1 MKKQLLI
8 AAVAATMATVSIADV
23 SITGGAKINFTNTD
37 TTNADSVNQFN
48 HDIDVTLVG
57 KNGDTSVS
65 VTVANETIGA
75 TTTTDTKLDVENAFV
90 ASKVMG
96 ANVKVG
102 QWAGADSNMANGTRS
117 AGKFSA
123 DYTMSGVT
131 VQFEDQSAG
140 SKSITLSGSVAGVA
154 VSHEMFQNDDTDTT
168 VSGSFGGV
176 NAKYR
181 SIQDDSDSTNGDKR
195 SFVLSTEVN
204 GITLSYND
212 VDVKGTGQTS
222 SDDWFG
228 TFDGTC
234 TTNSQV
240 ANTCFNEASGFGVS
254 TALAG
259 NTVTLKSYDIKET
272 STATDDSY
280 TKVTVTRPL
289 AGGATFEMTYTD
301 KDDAAGVDVETLDL
315 ELAVKF

>member
-37 TTNADSVNQFN
+37 TTNDDSVNQFN
-48 HDIDVTLVG
+48 HDIDFTLAG

-65 VTVANETIGA
+65 VTVANETTGA
-75 TTTTDTKLDVENAFV
+75 TTTTDTKFDVENAFV

-123 DYTMSGVT
+123 DYTLEGVK
-131 VQFEDQSAG
+131 VQFEDQSTG
-140 SKSITLSGSVAGVA
+140 SKSITLSGSVADVA

-195 SFVLSTEVN
+195 SFALSTEVN

-228 TFDGTC
+228 TFGGTC
-234 TTNSQV
+234 TTTSIL
-240 ANTCFNEASGFGVS
+240 ATCINEATGFGVS

-280 TKVTVTRPL
+280 TKVVVNRPL

-301 KDDAAGVDVETLDL
+301 KDDAAGTDVETLDL

>member
-23 SITGGAKINFTNTD
+23 SITGGAKINYTNTD

-48 HDIDVTLVG
+48 HDIDFTLVG

-65 VTVANETIGA
+65 VTVANETTGA
-75 TTTTDTKLDVENAFV
+75 TTTTDTKFDVENAYV

-123 DYTMSGVT
+123 DMTFSGVK

-195 SFVLSTEVN
+195 SFALSTEVQ
-204 GITLSYND
+204 GVTLSYVD
-212 VDVKGTGQTS
+212 VDVKGSGQTS

-234 TTNSQV
+234 TTSSQV
-240 ANTCFNEASGFGVS
+240 ANTCFNEAAGFGVS

-259 NTVTLKSYDIKET
+259 NTVTLKSYDIKEI
-272 STATDDSY
+272 STAADDSY
-280 TKVTVTRPL
+280 TKVIVTRPL

-301 KDDAAGVDVETLDL
+301 KDDAAGTDVETLDL

>member
-37 TTNADSVNQFN
+37 TTNDDSVNQFN
-48 HDIDVTLVG
+48 HDIDFTLAG

-65 VTVANETIGA
+65 VTVANETTGA
-75 TTTTDTKLDVENAFV
+75 TTTTDTKFDVENAFV

-123 DYTMSGVT
+123 DMTFSGVK
-131 VQFEDQSAG
+131 VQFEDQSTG
-140 SKSITLSGSVAGVA
+140 SKSITLSGSVADVA

-195 SFVLSTEVN
+195 SFALSTEVN

-228 TFDGTC
+228 TFGGTC
-234 TTNSQV
+234 TTTSEL
-240 ANTCFNEASGFGVS
+240 ATCFNEASGFGVS

-259 NTVTLKSYDIKET
+259 NTVTLKSYDIKEI

-280 TKVTVTRPL
+280 TKVVVNRPL

-301 KDDAAGVDVETLDL
+301 KDDAAGTDVETLDL

>member
-37 TTNADSVNQFN
+37 TTGADSVNQFN
-48 HDIDVTLVG
+48 HDIDFTLAG

-65 VTVANETIGA
+65 VTVANETTGA
-75 TTTTDTKLDVENAFV
+75 TTTTDTKFDVENAYV

-123 DYTMSGVT
+123 DMTFSGVK
-131 VQFEDQSAG
+131 VQFEDQSTG
-140 SKSITLSGSVAGVA
+140 SKSITLSGSVADVA

-181 SIQDDSDSTNGDKR
+181 SVKDDSDSANGDKR
-195 SFVLSTEVN
+195 SFALSTEVN

-228 TFDGTC
+228 TFGGTC
-234 TTNSQV
+234 TTTSEL
-240 ANTCFNEASGFGVS
+240 ATCFNEASGFGVS

-259 NTVTLKSYDIKET
+259 NTVTLKSYDIKEI

-280 TKVTVTRPL
+280 TKVVVNRPL

-301 KDDAAGVDVETLDL
+301 KDDAAGTDVETLDL

>member
-37 TTNADSVNQFN
+37 TTNDDSVNQFN
-48 HDIDVTLVG
+48 HDIDFTLAG

-65 VTVANETIGA
+65 VTVANETTGA
-75 TTTTDTKLDVENAFV
+75 TTTTDTKFDVENAFV

-123 DYTMSGVT
+123 DMTFSGVK
-131 VQFEDQSAG
+131 VQFEDQSTG

-195 SFVLSTEVN
+195 SFALSTEVN

-228 TFDGTC
+228 TFGGTC
-234 TTNSQV
+234 TTTSEV

-280 TKVTVTRPL
+280 TKVVVNRPL

-301 KDDAAGVDVETLDL
+301 KDDAAGTDVETLDL

>member
-37 TTNADSVNQFN
+37 TTNDDSVNQFN
-48 HDIDVTLVG
+48 HDIDFTLAG

-65 VTVANETIGA
+65 VTVANETTGA
-75 TTTTDTKLDVENAFV
+75 TTTTDTKFDVENAYV

-123 DYTMSGVT
+123 DMTFSGVK
-131 VQFEDQSAG
+131 VQFEDQSTG
-140 SKSITLSGSVAGVA
+140 SKSITLSGSVADVA

-195 SFVLSTEVN
+195 SFALSTEVN

-228 TFDGTC
+228 TFGGTC
-234 TTNSQV
+234 TTTSEL
-240 ANTCFNEASGFGVS
+240 ATCFNEASGFGVS

-259 NTVTLKSYDIKET
+259 NTVTLKSYDIKEI

-280 TKVTVTRPL
+280 TKVVVNRPL

-301 KDDAAGVDVETLDL
+301 KDDAAGTDVETLDL

>member
-37 TTNADSVNQFN
+37 TTGADSVNQFN
-48 HDIDVTLVG
+48 HDIDFTLAG

-75 TTTTDTKLDVENAFV
+75 TTTTDTVFDVENAYV

-123 DYTMSGVT
+123 DYTLEGVK
-131 VQFEDQSAG
+131 VQFEDQSTG
-140 SKSITLSGSVAGVA
+140 SKSITLSGSVADVA

-195 SFVLSTEVN
+195 SFALSTEVN

-228 TFDGTC
+228 TFGGTC
-234 TTNSQV
+234 TTTSEL
-240 ANTCFNEASGFGVS
+240 ATCFNEASGFGVS

-259 NTVTLKSYDIKET
+259 NTVTLKSYDIKEI

-280 TKVTVTRPL
+280 TKVVVNRPL

-301 KDDAAGVDVETLDL
+301 KDDAAGTDVETLDL

>member
-37 TTNADSVNQFN
+37 TTNDDSVNQFN
-48 HDIDVTLVG
+48 HDIDFTLAG

-65 VTVANETIGA
+65 VTVANETTGA
-75 TTTTDTKLDVENAFV
+75 TTDTDTVFDVENAYV

-123 DYTMSGVT
+123 DYTLEGVK
-131 VQFEDQSAG
+131 VQFEDQSTG

-195 SFVLSTEVN
+195 SFALSTEVN

-228 TFDGTC
+228 TFGGTC
-234 TTNSQV
+234 TTTSEL
-240 ANTCFNEASGFGVS
+240 ATCFNEASGFGVS

-259 NTVTLKSYDIKET
+259 NTVTLKSYDIKEI

-280 TKVTVTRPL
+280 TKVVVNRPL

-301 KDDAAGVDVETLDL
+301 KDDAAGTDVETLDL

>member
-37 TTNADSVNQFN
+37 TTNDDSVNQFN
-48 HDIDVTLVG
+48 HDIDFTLAG

-75 TTTTDTKLDVENAFV
+75 TTTTDTVFDVENAYV

-123 DYTMSGVT
+123 DMTFSGVK

-140 SKSITLSGSVAGVA
+140 SKSITLSGSVADVA

-195 SFVLSTEVN
+195 SFALSTEVN

-228 TFDGTC
+228 TFGGTC
-234 TTNSQV
+234 TTTSEL
-240 ANTCFNEASGFGVS
+240 ATCFNEASGFGVS

-259 NTVTLKSYDIKET
+259 NTVTLKSYDIKEI

-280 TKVTVTRPL
+280 TKVVVNRPL

-301 KDDAAGVDVETLDL
+301 KDDAAGTDVETLDL

>member
-48 HDIDVTLVG
+48 HDIDFTLAG

-65 VTVANETIGA
+65 VTVANETTGA
-75 TTTTDTKLDVENAFV
+75 TTTTDTKFDVENAYV

-123 DYTMSGVT
+123 DMTFSGVK
-131 VQFEDQSAG
+131 VQFEDQSTG
-140 SKSITLSGSVAGVA
+140 SKSITLSGSVADVA

-181 SIQDDSDSTNGDKR
+181 SVKDDSDSANGDKR
-195 SFVLSTEVN
+195 SFALSTEVN

-228 TFDGTC
+228 TFGGTC
-234 TTNSQV
+234 TTTSEL
-240 ANTCFNEASGFGVS
+240 ATCFNEASGFGVS

-259 NTVTLKSYDIKET
+259 NTVTLKSYDIKEI

-280 TKVTVTRPL
+280 TKVVVNRPL

-301 KDDAAGVDVETLDL
+301 KDDAAGTDVETLDL

>member
-37 TTNADSVNQFN
+37 TTNDDSVNQFN
-48 HDIDVTLVG
+48 HDIDFTLAG

-75 TTTTDTKLDVENAFV
+75 TTTTDTVFDVENAYV

-123 DYTMSGVT
+123 DYTLEGVK
-131 VQFEDQSAG
+131 VQFEDQSTG
-140 SKSITLSGSVAGVA
+140 SKSITLSGSVADVA

-195 SFVLSTEVN
+195 SFALSTEVN

-228 TFDGTC
+228 TFGGTC
-234 TTNSQV
+234 TTTSTV
-240 ANTCFNEASGFGVS
+240 ENTCFNEASGFGVS

-280 TKVTVTRPL
+280 TKVVVNRPL

-301 KDDAAGVDVETLDL
+301 KDDAAGTDVETLDL

>member
-37 TTNADSVNQFN
+37 TTNDDSVNQFN
-48 HDIDVTLVG
+48 HDIDFTLAG

-75 TTTTDTKLDVENAFV
+75 TTTTDTVFDVENAYV

-123 DYTMSGVT
+123 DMTFSGVK
-131 VQFEDQSAG
+131 VQFEDQSTG
-140 SKSITLSGSVAGVA
+140 SKSITLSGSVADVA

-181 SIQDDSDSTNGDKR
+181 SVKDDSDSANGDKR
-195 SFVLSTEVN
+195 SFALSTEVN

-234 TTNSQV
+234 TTTSIL
-240 ANTCFNEASGFGVS
+240 ATCINEATGFGVS

-259 NTVTLKSYDIKET
+259 NTVTLKSYDVKT
-272 STATDDSY
+272 ASTNADDSY
-280 TKVTVTRPL
+280 TKVVVNRPL

-301 KDDAAGVDVETLDL
+301 KDAGDARADVETLDL

>member
-37 TTNADSVNQFN
+37 TTNDDSVNQFN
-48 HDIDVTLVG
+48 HDIDFTLAG

-65 VTVANETIGA
+65 VTVANETTGA
-75 TTTTDTKLDVENAFV
+75 TTTTDTKFDVENAYV

-123 DYTMSGVT
+123 DMTFSGVK
-131 VQFEDQSAG
+131 VQFEDQSTG

-195 SFVLSTEVN
+195 SFALSTEVN

-228 TFDGTC
+228 TFGGTC
-234 TTNSQV
+234 TTTSEL
-240 ANTCFNEASGFGVS
+240 ATCFNEASGFGVS

-259 NTVTLKSYDIKET
+259 NTVTLKSYDIKEI

-280 TKVTVTRPL
+280 TKVVVNRPL

-301 KDDAAGVDVETLDL
+301 KDDAAGTDVETLDL

>member
-37 TTNADSVNQFN
+37 TTNDDSVNQFN
-48 HDIDVTLVG
+48 HDIDFTLAG

-65 VTVANETIGA
+65 VTVANETTGA
-75 TTTTDTKLDVENAFV
+75 TTTTDTKFDVENAFV

-123 DYTMSGVT
+123 DYTLEGVK

-140 SKSITLSGSVAGVA
+140 SKSITLSGSVADVA

-195 SFVLSTEVN
+195 SFALSTEVN

-228 TFDGTC
+228 TFGGTC
-234 TTNSQV
+234 TTTSEL
-240 ANTCFNEASGFGVS
+240 ATCFNEASGFGVS

-259 NTVTLKSYDIKET
+259 NTVTLKSYDIKEI

-280 TKVTVTRPL
+280 TKVVVNRPL

-301 KDDAAGVDVETLDL
+301 KDDAAGTDVETLDL

>member
-37 TTNADSVNQFN
+37 TQNADSVNQFN
-48 HDIDVTLVG
+48 HDIDFTLAG

-65 VTVANETIGA
+65 VTVANETTGA
-75 TTTTDTKLDVENAFV
+75 TTTTDTKFDVENAYV

-102 QWAGADSNMANGTRS
+102 QWAGSDSNMGDGTRS

-123 DYTMSGVT
+123 DYTLEGVKI
-131 VQFEDQSAG
+131 QFEDQSAG
-140 SKSITLSGSVAGVA
+140 SKSVTVSGDVAGVSI
-154 VSHEMFQNDDTDTT
+154 SHEMFQNDDTDTSI
-168 VSGSFGGV
+168 SGSIAGV
-176 NAKYR
+176 DAKYR
-181 SIQDDSDSTNGDKR
+181 TVKDDSDSANGDKR
-195 SFVLSTEVN
+195 SFTLSTEVN
-204 GITLSYND
+204 GITLSYAD

-222 SDDWFG
+222 SDDFFG
-228 TFDGTC
+228 TFGGTC
-234 TTNSQV
+234 TTTSTATDCV
-240 ANTCFNEASGFGVS
+240 NEAQGFAAS
-254 TALAG
+254 TGLAG
-259 NTVTLKSYDIKET
+259 NTVTLKSYDVKT
-272 STATDDSY
+272 ASTNGDDKY
-280 TKVTVTRPL
+280 TKVVVNRPL

-301 KDDAAGVDVETLDL
+301 KDSQGSDADVETLDL

>member
-1 MKKQLLI
+1 
-8 AAVAATMATVSIADV
+8 
-23 SITGGAKINFTNTD
+23 
-37 TTNADSVNQFN
+37 
-48 HDIDVTLVG
+48 
-57 KNGDTSVS
+57 
-65 VTVANETIGA
+65 
-75 TTTTDTKLDVENAFV
+75 
-90 ASKVMG
+90 MG

-123 DYTMSGVT
+123 DYTLEGVK
-131 VQFEDQSAG
+131 VQFEDQSTG

-195 SFVLSTEVN
+195 SFALSTEVN

-228 TFDGTC
+228 TFGGTC
-234 TTNSQV
+234 TTTSTV

-280 TKVTVTRPL
+280 TKVVVNRPL

-301 KDDAAGVDVETLDL
+301 KDDAAGTDVETLDL

>member
-37 TTNADSVNQFN
+37 TTNDDSVNQFN
-48 HDIDVTLVG
+48 HDIDFTLAG

-65 VTVANETIGA
+65 VTVANETTGA
-75 TTTTDTKLDVENAFV
+75 TTTTDTKFDVENAYV

-123 DYTMSGVT
+123 DMTFSGVK
-131 VQFEDQSAG
+131 VQFEDQSTG
-140 SKSITLSGSVAGVA
+140 SKSITLSGSVADVA

-181 SIQDDSDSTNGDKR
+181 SVKDDSDSANGDKR
-195 SFVLSTEVN
+195 SFALSTEVN

-234 TTNSQV
+234 TTTSIL
-240 ANTCFNEASGFGVS
+240 ATCINEATGFGVS

-259 NTVTLKSYDIKET
+259 NTVTLKSYDIKEI

-280 TKVTVTRPL
+280 TKVVVNRPL

-301 KDDAAGVDVETLDL
+301 KDDAAGTDVETLDL

>member
-37 TTNADSVNQFN
+37 TTNDDSVNQFN
-48 HDIDVTLVG
+48 HDIDFTLAG

-65 VTVANETIGA
+65 VTVANETTGA
-75 TTTTDTKLDVENAFV
+75 TTTTDTKFDVENAFV

-123 DYTMSGVT
+123 DYTLEGVK
-131 VQFEDQSAG
+131 VQFEDQSTG
-140 SKSITLSGSVAGVA
+140 SKSITLSGSVADVA

-195 SFVLSTEVN
+195 SFALSTEVN

-228 TFDGTC
+228 TFGGTC
-234 TTNSQV
+234 TTTSEL
-240 ANTCFNEASGFGVS
+240 ATCFNEASGFGVS

-259 NTVTLKSYDIKET
+259 NTVTLKSYDIKEI

-280 TKVTVTRPL
+280 TKVVVNRPL

-301 KDDAAGVDVETLDL
+301 KDDAAGTDVETLDL

>member
-48 HDIDVTLVG
+48 HDIDFTLAG

-75 TTTTDTKLDVENAFV
+75 TTTMDSKFDVENAFV

-102 QWAGADSNMANGTRS
+102 QWAGADSNMSDGQRF
-117 AGKFSA
+117 AGQFSA
-123 DYTMSGVT
+123 DMTFSGVK

-154 VSHEMFQNDDTDTT
+154 VSHEMFQNDNTDTT

-181 SIQDDSDSTNGDKR
+181 SIKQDIETATATDR
-195 SFVLSTEVN
+195 ASFVLSTEVQ
-204 GITLSYND
+204 GLTLTY
-212 VDVKGTGQTS
+212 VDVNVDGTGVVT

-228 TFDGTC
+228 TLA
-234 TTNSQV
+234 SV
-240 ANTCFNEASGFGVS
+240 NEASGFGVS

-259 NTVTLKSYDIKET
+259 NTVTLKSYDVKSV
-272 STATDDSY
+272 STNADDSY

-301 KDDAAGVDVETLDL
+301 MDAQGTDADVETLDL

>member
-37 TTNADSVNQFN
+37 TTNDDSVNQFN
-48 HDIDVTLVG
+48 HDIDFTLAG

-65 VTVANETIGA
+65 VTVANETTGA
-75 TTTTDTKLDVENAFV
+75 TTTTDTKFDVENAFV

-123 DYTMSGVT
+123 DYTLEGVK
-131 VQFEDQSAG
+131 VQFEDQSTG

-195 SFVLSTEVN
+195 SFALSTEVN

-228 TFDGTC
+228 TFGGTC
-234 TTNSQV
+234 TTTSEL
-240 ANTCFNEASGFGVS
+240 ATCFNEASGFGVS

-259 NTVTLKSYDIKET
+259 NTVTLKSYDIKEI

-280 TKVTVTRPL
+280 TKVVVNRPL

-301 KDDAAGVDVETLDL
+301 KDDAAGTDVETLDL

>member
-37 TTNADSVNQFN
+37 TTGADSVNQFN
-48 HDIDVTLVG
+48 HDIDFTLAG

-65 VTVANETIGA
+65 VTVANETTGA
-75 TTTTDTKLDVENAFV
+75 TTTTDTKFDVENAYV

-123 DYTMSGVT
+123 DMTFSGVK

-140 SKSITLSGSVAGVA
+140 SKSITLSGSVADVA

-195 SFVLSTEVN
+195 SFALSTEVN

-228 TFDGTC
+228 TFGGTC
-234 TTNSQV
+234 TTTSIL
-240 ANTCFNEASGFGVS
+240 ATCINEATGFGVS

-280 TKVTVTRPL
+280 TKVVVNRPL

-301 KDDAAGVDVETLDL
+301 KDDAAGVDMETLDL

>member
-37 TTNADSVNQFN
+37 TTNDDSVNQFN
-48 HDIDVTLVG
+48 HDIDFTLAG

-65 VTVANETIGA
+65 VTVANETTGA
-75 TTTTDTKLDVENAFV
+75 TTTTDTKFDVENAYV

-123 DYTMSGVT
+123 DMTFSGVK
-131 VQFEDQSAG
+131 VQFEDQSTG
-140 SKSITLSGSVAGVA
+140 SKSITLSGSVADVA

-195 SFVLSTEVN
+195 SFALSTEVN

-234 TTNSQV
+234 TTTSIL
-240 ANTCFNEASGFGVS
+240 ATCINEATGFGVS

-280 TKVTVTRPL
+280 TKVVVNRPL

-301 KDDAAGVDVETLDL
+301 KDDAAGTDVETLDL

>member
-48 HDIDVTLVG
+48 HDIDFTLAG

-65 VTVANETIGA
+65 VTVANETTGA
-75 TTTTDTKLDVENAFV
+75 TTTTDTKFDVENAFV

-123 DYTMSGVT
+123 DYTLEGVK
-131 VQFEDQSAG
+131 VQFEDQSTG

-181 SIQDDSDSTNGDKR
+181 SVKDDSDSANGDKR
-195 SFVLSTEVN
+195 SFALSTEVN

-234 TTNSQV
+234 TTTSIL
-240 ANTCFNEASGFGVS
+240 ATCINEATGFGVS

-280 TKVTVTRPL
+280 TKVVVNRPL

-301 KDDAAGVDVETLDL
+301 KDDAAGTDVETLDL

>member
-37 TTNADSVNQFN
+37 TTNDDSVNQFN
-48 HDIDVTLVG
+48 HDIDFTLAG

-65 VTVANETIGA
+65 VTVANETTGA
-75 TTTTDTKLDVENAFV
+75 TTTTDTKFDVENAYV

-123 DYTMSGVT
+123 DMTFSGVK

-140 SKSITLSGSVAGVA
+140 SKSITLSGSVADVA

-195 SFVLSTEVN
+195 SFALSTEVN

-228 TFDGTC
+228 TFGGTC
-234 TTNSQV
+234 TTTSEL
-240 ANTCFNEASGFGVS
+240 ATCFNEASGFGVS

-259 NTVTLKSYDIKET
+259 NTVTLKSYDIKEI

-280 TKVTVTRPL
+280 TKVVVNRPL

-301 KDDAAGVDVETLDL
+301 KDDAAGTDVETLDL

>member
-48 HDIDVTLVG
+48 HDIDFTLAG

-65 VTVANETIGA
+65 VTVANETTGA
-75 TTTTDTKLDVENAFV
+75 TTTTDTKFDVENAFV

-123 DYTMSGVT
+123 DYTLEGVK
-131 VQFEDQSAG
+131 VQFEDQSTG

-195 SFVLSTEVN
+195 SFALSTEVN

-228 TFDGTC
+228 TFGGTC
-234 TTNSQV
+234 TTTSEV

-259 NTVTLKSYDIKET
+259 NTVTLKSYDIKEI

-280 TKVTVTRPL
+280 TKVVVNRPL

-301 KDDAAGVDVETLDL
+301 KDDAAGTDVETLDL

>member
-37 TTNADSVNQFN
+37 TTNDDSVNQFN
-48 HDIDVTLVG
+48 HDIDFTLAG

-65 VTVANETIGA
+65 VTVANETTGA
-75 TTTTDTKLDVENAFV
+75 TTTTDTKFDVENAYV

-123 DYTMSGVT
+123 DMTFSGVK

-140 SKSITLSGSVAGVA
+140 SKSITLSGSVADVA

-195 SFVLSTEVN
+195 SFALSTEVN

-228 TFDGTC
+228 TFGGTC
-234 TTNSQV
+234 TTTSEL
-240 ANTCFNEASGFGVS
+240 ATCFNEASGFGVS

-259 NTVTLKSYDIKET
+259 NTVTLKSYDVKT
-272 STATDDSY
+272 ASTNADDSY
-280 TKVTVTRPL
+280 TKVVVNRPL

-301 KDDAAGVDVETLDL
+301 KDDAAGTDVETLDL

>member
-37 TTNADSVNQFN
+37 TTNDDSVNQFN
-48 HDIDVTLVG
+48 HDIDFTLAG

-75 TTTTDTKLDVENAFV
+75 TTTTDTVFDVENAYV

-123 DYTMSGVT
+123 DYTLEGVK
-131 VQFEDQSAG
+131 VQFEDQSTG

-195 SFVLSTEVN
+195 SFALSTEVN

-228 TFDGTC
+228 TFGGTC
-234 TTNSQV
+234 TTTSEL
-240 ANTCFNEASGFGVS
+240 ATCFNEASGFGVS

-259 NTVTLKSYDIKET
+259 NTVTLKSYDIKEI

-280 TKVTVTRPL
+280 TKVVVNRPL

-301 KDDAAGVDVETLDL
+301 KDDAAGTDVETLDL

>member
-37 TTNADSVNQFN
+37 TTNDDSVNQFN
-48 HDIDVTLVG
+48 HDIDFTLAG

-65 VTVANETIGA
+65 VTVANETTGA
-75 TTTTDTKLDVENAFV
+75 TTTTDTKFDVENAFV

-123 DYTMSGVT
+123 DMTFSGVK
-131 VQFEDQSAG
+131 VQFEDQSTG

-195 SFVLSTEVN
+195 SFALSTEVN

-228 TFDGTC
+228 TFGGTC
-234 TTNSQV
+234 TTTSEV

-259 NTVTLKSYDIKET
+259 NTVTLKSYDIKEI

-280 TKVTVTRPL
+280 TKVVVNRPL

-301 KDDAAGVDVETLDL
+301 KDDAAGTDVETLDL

>member
-37 TTNADSVNQFN
+37 TTNDDSVNQFN
-48 HDIDVTLVG
+48 HDIDFTLAG

-65 VTVANETIGA
+65 VTVANETTGA
-75 TTTTDTKLDVENAFV
+75 TTTTDTKFDVENAYV

-123 DYTMSGVT
+123 DYTLEGVK
-131 VQFEDQSAG
+131 VQFEDQSTG
-140 SKSITLSGSVAGVA
+140 SKSITLSGSVADVA

-195 SFVLSTEVN
+195 SFALSTEVN

-228 TFDGTC
+228 TFGGTC
-234 TTNSQV
+234 TTTSEL
-240 ANTCFNEASGFGVS
+240 ATCFNEASGFGVS

-280 TKVTVTRPL
+280 TKVVVNRPL

-301 KDDAAGVDVETLDL
+301 KDDAAGTDVETLDL

>member
-37 TTNADSVNQFN
+37 TTGADSVNQFN
-48 HDIDVTLVG
+48 HDIDFTLAG

-65 VTVANETIGA
+65 VTVANETTGA
-75 TTTTDTKLDVENAFV
+75 TTTTDTKFDVENAYV

-123 DYTMSGVT
+123 DMTFSGVK
-131 VQFEDQSAG
+131 VQFEDQSTG
-140 SKSITLSGSVAGVA
+140 SKSITLSGSVADVA

-195 SFVLSTEVN
+195 SFALSTEVN

-228 TFDGTC
+228 TFGGTC
-234 TTNSQV
+234 TTTSEL
-240 ANTCFNEASGFGVS
+240 ATCFNEASGFGVS

-280 TKVTVTRPL
+280 TKVVVNRPL

-301 KDDAAGVDVETLDL
+301 KDDAAGTDVETLDL

>member
-48 HDIDVTLVG
+48 HDIDFTLAG

-75 TTTTDTKLDVENAFV
+75 TTTTDTVFDVENAYV

-123 DYTMSGVT
+123 DMTFSGVK
-131 VQFEDQSAG
+131 VQFEDQSTG
-140 SKSITLSGSVAGVA
+140 SKSITLSGSVADVA

-195 SFVLSTEVN
+195 SFALSTEVN

-228 TFDGTC
+228 TFGGTC
-234 TTNSQV
+234 TTTSEV

-259 NTVTLKSYDIKET
+259 NTVTLKSYDIKEI

-280 TKVTVTRPL
+280 TKVVVNRPL

-301 KDDAAGVDVETLDL
+301 KDDAAGTDVETLDL

>member
-65 VTVANETIGA
+65 VTVANETTGA
-75 TTTTDTKLDVENAFV
+75 TTTTDTKFDVENAFV

-102 QWAGADSNMANGTRS
+102 QWAGSDSNMSNGTRS

-123 DYTMSGVT
+123 DMTFSGVK

-154 VSHEMFQNDDTDTT
+154 VSHEMFQNDNTDTT

-181 SIQDDSDSTNGDKR
+181 SIEQDIETADATDR
-195 SFVLSTEVN
+195 ASFVLSTEVN
-204 GITLSYND
+204 GVTLTYAD
-212 VDVKGTGQTS
+212 VDVDGTGFVT
-222 SDDWFG
+222 SDDFFG
-228 TFDGTC
+228 TLD
-234 TTNSQV
+234 SV
-240 ANTCFNEASGFGVS
+240 NEASGFAAS

-259 NTVTLKSYDIKET
+259 NTVTLKSYDVKT
-272 STATDDSY
+272 VSTNDDDSY
-280 TKVTVTRPL
+280 TKVIVTRPL

-301 KDDAAGVDVETLDL
+301 KDSQGADADVETLDL

>member
-37 TTNADSVNQFN
+37 TTGADSVNQFN
-48 HDIDVTLVG
+48 HDIDFTLAG

-65 VTVANETIGA
+65 VTVANETTGA
-75 TTTTDTKLDVENAFV
+75 TTTTDTKFDVENAYV

-123 DYTMSGVT
+123 DMTFSGVK

-140 SKSITLSGSVAGVA
+140 SKSIPLSGSVADVA

-195 SFVLSTEVN
+195 SFALSTEVN

-228 TFDGTC
+228 TFGGTC
-234 TTNSQV
+234 TTTSEL
-240 ANTCFNEASGFGVS
+240 ATCFNEASGFGVS

-259 NTVTLKSYDIKET
+259 NTVTLKSYDVKT
-272 STATDDSY
+272 ASTNADDSY
-280 TKVTVTRPL
+280 TKVVVNRPL

-301 KDDAAGVDVETLDL
+301 KDDAAGTDVETLDL

>member
-37 TTNADSVNQFN
+37 TTNDDSVNQFN
-48 HDIDVTLVG
+48 HDIDFTLAG

-65 VTVANETIGA
+65 VTVANETTGA
-75 TTTTDTKLDVENAFV
+75 TTTTDTKFDVENAYV

-123 DYTMSGVT
+123 DYTLEGVK
-131 VQFEDQSAG
+131 VQFEDQSTG

-195 SFVLSTEVN
+195 SFALSTEVN

-228 TFDGTC
+228 TFGGTC
-234 TTNSQV
+234 TTTSEL
-240 ANTCFNEASGFGVS
+240 ATCFNEASGFGVS

-259 NTVTLKSYDIKET
+259 NTVTLKSYDIKEI

-280 TKVTVTRPL
+280 TKVVVNRPL

-301 KDDAAGVDVETLDL
+301 KDDAAGTDVETLDL